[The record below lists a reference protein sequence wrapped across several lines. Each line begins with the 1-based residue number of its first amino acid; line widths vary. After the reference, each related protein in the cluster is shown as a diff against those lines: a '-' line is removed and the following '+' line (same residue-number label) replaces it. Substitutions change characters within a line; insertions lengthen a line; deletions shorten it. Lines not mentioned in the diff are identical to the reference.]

1 MHRSRLALLAPG
13 AVLALGLPVMA
24 LGLSSGSAGAAITD
38 GCDFGQY
45 PNAPGGQSQ
54 LQVNC
59 TFTNADSSSNET
71 IEDFPQ
77 AVWHDGAAWKLTDGV
92 TTAGSATVT
101 SASGHFNASTDIN
114 DTISGLGI
122 SADSFIIA
130 VNSPTSVTLDN
141 KATLSKTADALTID
155 NSDTRSVT
163 NGATTNANTTITSG
177 VRSVTNGVTT
187 ASSTTLTSATAA
199 FTANDVGATVTDT
212 ASSRSLINGVTT
224 ANSTTI
230 TSATAAFTATDI
242 GATVTDT
249 SATHHIPAGDT
260 IVSVTNGTTAVLATA
275 ATLAGTAE
283 HWTIAQATHIPAG
296 DTIASVTNGTTAV
309 LAIAATL
316 SGTADHLTFA
326 DTLGVA
332 NFTSADVGGI
342 VTGTNI
348 PAYDTIASV
357 TSPNTAVL
365 TTKATATGTAQT
377 LTIDANHQVSTTR
390 EVTDA
395 QVTSGSTTLTSA
407 SANFQ
412 ASDVQLPVTGCGIP
426 TGTYIA
432 SVTDASDVVL
442 SNAATLTRPFAVSD
456 GATTTSSPTVTSAT
470 AGFSTACDADK
481 AISGAGIPAG
491 AYIKTVTNAT
501 TVTISANATATATGV
516 SLTESPGVTAV
527 IGAPSPTA
535 PANDDAVSTIGSTLT
550 LNPTLVKGAAPCAA
564 GEPSG
569 ETIEGGWYN
578 PGSYLA
584 NTLALAPADLPTDTV
599 GEILYP
605 TSVVSFAG
613 YVVNEGASTPG
624 ELDTAAH
631 TDIILP
637 FVPTGLALCATP
649 ALGIGS
655 SFSFN
660 GSTITQQK
668 VATGVGTPGTADVR
682 GIENLGSGVS
692 TTTGTAYLINGKG
705 SSPYSGGCTTN
716 FPAAVSDVPC
726 S

>member
-1 MHRSRLALLAPG
+1 MRRSRLALLAPG

-24 LGLSSGSAGAAITD
+24 AGMPSGSAGAAISD
-38 GCDFGQY
+38 ACSFGQY

-59 TFTNADSSSNET
+59 TFTNAGSSSNET

-77 AVWHDGAAWKLTDGV
+77 AVWHDGAAWHLTDGV
-92 TTAGSATVT
+92 TTSGSATVT
-101 SASGHFNASTDIN
+101 SASGHFNAATDIN
-114 DTISGLGI
+114 DTISGTDI
-122 SADSFIIA
+122 PADSFIIA
-130 VNSPTSVTLDN
+130 VNSATSITLNN
-141 KATLSKTADALTID
+141 KATAAKTGDTLTIN

-163 NGATTNANTTITSG
+163 NGVTTVSSTTITSG
-177 VRSVTNGVTT
+177 ARTVTNGHTT
-187 ASSTTLTSATAA
+187 NGSTTITSTSAA
-199 FTANDVGATVTDT
+199 FTAADVGATVLGT
-212 ASSRSLINGVTT
+212 G
-224 ANSTTI
+224 
-230 TSATAAFTATDI
+230 
-242 GATVTDT
+242 
-249 SATHHIPAGDT
+249 IPA
-260 IVSVTNGTTAVLATA
+260 N
-275 ATLAGTAE
+275 
-283 HWTIAQATHIPAG
+283 
-296 DTIASVTNGTTAV
+296 DTIASVTNSTTAV
-309 LAIAATL
+309 LTTAATAT
-316 SGTADHLTFA
+316 GTTVHLTFVDLGSHA
-326 DTLGVA
+326 D
-332 NFTSADVGGI
+332 FTSADVGGT

-348 PAYDTIASV
+348 PPYDAIASV
-357 TSPNTAVL
+357 TNAYTAVL
-365 TTKATATGTAQT
+365 TTAATATGTAQT
-377 LTIDANHQVSTTR
+377 LTIDANQGSSTTR

-395 QVTSGSTTLTSA
+395 QVTSGSTTLSSA

-426 TGTYIA
+426 TGTYIT

-456 GATTTSSPTVTSAT
+456 GATTASSPTVTSAT

-491 AYIKTVTNAT
+491 AYIKTVTNST

-527 IGAPSPTA
+527 IGLPSATA

-550 LNPTLVKGAAPCAA
+550 LNPTLVKGAAPCSA

-578 PGSYLA
+578 PGSYGA
-584 NTLALAPADLPTDTV
+584 NTLALNPVDLPSDTV

-655 SFSFN
+655 SFAFN

-668 VATGVGTPGTADVR
+668 VATGIGTPGTADVR

-692 TTTGTAYLINGKG
+692 TTTGTGYLINGKG
-705 SSPYSGGCTTN
+705 SSPYSGNCTTN
-716 FPAAVSDVPC
+716 FPAAVTDLPC

>member
-24 LGLSSGSAGAAITD
+24 LGLSSGSVGAAISD
-38 GCDFGQY
+38 GCNFGQY

-54 LQVNC
+54 LSVNC

-77 AVWHDGAAWKLTDGV
+77 AVWHNGATWKLTDGV

-114 DTISGLGI
+114 HTISGLYI
-122 SADSFIIA
+122 PADSFIIA

-141 KATLSKTADALTID
+141 KATLSKTADTLLIS
-155 NSDTRSVT
+155 NSSTRAVT
-163 NGATTNANTTITSG
+163 DGATTSAKTTITSG
-177 VRSVTNGVTT
+177 VRTVANGVTT
-187 ASSTTLTSATAA
+187 S
-199 FTANDVGATVTDT
+199 G
-212 ASSRSLINGVTT
+212 
-224 ANSTTI
+224 STTI
-230 TSATAAFTATDI
+230 TSATAKFAAADV
-242 GATVTDT
+242 GATVTGTD
-249 SATHHIPAGDT
+249 IP
-260 IVSVTNGTTAVLATA
+260 SN
-275 ATLAGTAE
+275 
-283 HWTIAQATHIPAG
+283 
-296 DTIASVTNGTTAV
+296 DTIASVTNTTTAV
-309 LAIAATL
+309 LTTAATGSKTL
-316 SGTADHLTFA
+316 
-326 DTLGVA
+326 DTLTISDLGNI
-332 NFTSADVGGI
+332 NFTSADVGAT
-342 VTGTNI
+342 VEGTDI
-348 PAYDTIASV
+348 PLYDTIASV
-357 TSPNTAVL
+357 TNASTAVL
-365 TTKATATGTAQT
+365 TTAATATGTAET
-377 LTIDANHQVSTTR
+377 LTVVSATTPTTTR

-395 QVTSGSTTLTSA
+395 SITSGSTALSSA

-412 ASDVQLPVTGCGIP
+412 ASDEQLAVTGCGIP
-426 TGTYIA
+426 TGTYIT

-442 SNAATLTRPFAVSD
+442 SNAATLTRPIAVSD
-456 GATTTSSPTVTSAT
+456 GATTASSPTVTSAT

-491 AYIKTVTNAT
+491 AYIKAVVNAT
-501 TVTISANATATATGV
+501 TVTISADATATATGV

-527 IGAPSPTA
+527 IGVPSATA

-550 LNPTLVKGAAPCAA
+550 LNPTLVKGVQPCAS

-584 NTLALAPADLPTDTV
+584 NTLAVAPADLPTDTI

-660 GSTITQQK
+660 GSTLAQQK

-716 FPAAVSDVPC
+716 FPADVTDVPC